1 MPTKTVREVAQAT
14 AGMNLVELDGVVA
27 KVVDVK
33 ELPSGSVL
41 ATLTVRVPAGGERRT
56 SVPVSVW
63 DPSDA
68 VKRAG
73 EGRRV
78 HVKGRVVRRFW
89 RGDDG
94 SARSRVEVVAD
105 KVRLR

>member
-1 MPTKTVREVAQAT
+1 MPTKTVRGTGQDASGT
-14 AGMNLVELDGVVA
+14 NLVELDGVLA
-27 KVVDVK
+27 RVVDVR

-41 ATLTVRVPAGGERRT
+41 ATLTVRVPAVGDRRT

-78 HVKGRVVRRFW
+78 QVKGRLVRRFW

-94 SARSRVEVVAD
+94 SPRSRVEVVAER
-105 KVRLR
+105 VRVR